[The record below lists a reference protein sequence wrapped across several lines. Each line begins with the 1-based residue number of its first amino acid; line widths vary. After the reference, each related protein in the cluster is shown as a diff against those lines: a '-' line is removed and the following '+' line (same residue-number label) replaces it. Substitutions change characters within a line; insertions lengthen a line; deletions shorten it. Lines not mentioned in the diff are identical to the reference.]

1 MNDSSPKRNRASP
14 GPNLRRKPAAES
26 VSLVHPRKARS
37 IVSEQPPSP
46 EDDSSISSMQ
56 VDAASD
62 LPSKPQYQKDSSGES
77 SNPEKWF
84 QKSNNNV
91 KTGTASFADGM

>member
-1 MNDSSPKRNRASP
+1 
-14 GPNLRRKPAAES
+14 
-26 VSLVHPRKARS
+26 
-37 IVSEQPPSP
+37 
-46 EDDSSISSMQ
+46 MQ
-56 VDAASD
+56 VDAASG
-62 LPSKPQYQKDSSGES
+62 LPSKSQYQKDSSGES